1 MKSLKILI
9 PCLGA
14 FCLFA
19 CKKPK
24 PGKTQPPVDTQILV
38 YQPCQ
43 GIVKSPNISNI
54 EVSFKS
60 TIGIKVL
67 DANNNVSNFQGS
79 PLIDNYSAGTAP
91 NSTIPF
97 GYTKT
102 VKLPEGISGYYV
114 NVVIR
119 TLSCGT
125 PIPNASY
132 SPSTGGNST
141 WEADATVQTYP
152 HNTTVPKNLFS
163 QIDKDPC

>member
-1 MKSLKILI
+1 MKSLKILV
-9 PCLGA
+9 PCLA
-14 FCLFA
+14 VFCLFA

-24 PGKTQPPVDTQILV
+24 PGKTQPPVNTEILV
-38 YQPCQ
+38 YQPCYW
-43 GIVKSPNISNI
+43 IFKSPNTNNTV
-54 EVSFKS
+54 VSFKS

-79 PLIDNYSAGTAP
+79 PLIDNYSASGP
-91 NSTIPF
+91 GGIIPY

-114 NVVIR
+114 NVLIR
-119 TLSCGT
+119 TLNCGW
-125 PIPNASY
+125 PIPNTNY
-132 SPSTGGNST
+132 SATTGGNST

-152 HNTTVPKNLFS
+152 HNTVVPEYLFS